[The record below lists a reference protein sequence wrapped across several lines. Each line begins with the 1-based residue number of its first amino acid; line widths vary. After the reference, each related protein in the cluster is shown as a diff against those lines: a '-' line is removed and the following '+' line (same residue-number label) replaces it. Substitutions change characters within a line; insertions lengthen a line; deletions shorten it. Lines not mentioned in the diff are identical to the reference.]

1 MQSNSSKD
9 HSIVLFDGICNY
21 CNSWVNFTIRH
32 DKRDMFRFAPLQS
45 DAGRAILEKFGLD
58 SEKIDTFVLVE
69 GEQIYL
75 RSTAGLRMLKGIGG
89 FYAAL
94 YSLIIVPPYL
104 RDWVYRI
111 IARNR
116 YRWWGK
122 KETCMVPTPE
132 LKKKFL

>member
-45 DAGRAILEKFGLD
+45 DAGRTILEKFGLD